1 MWPIWVCNIAG
12 KLSWKT
18 CHRQAFRCTVCLSSH
33 LLRSN
38 PAFTRRSQQW
48 ERMWTEDSNF
58 FFGFDHNWIQL
69 WTTFQLNR
77 MWLKGYTNCLDD
89 GVLNKNTNHRVRL
102 EYNTRNNWYFHE
114 VLHIPI
120 NTVWMLLAFLKT
132 QYPVKNIY
140 LSLSI
145 IKLDPFTLVKN
156 KTTELQS
163 D

>member
-102 EYNTRNNWYFHE
+102 EYNTRNNWGVTYTHQYSLDVISIFKDA
-114 VLHIPI
+114 VSCKKYISV
-120 NTVWMLLAFLKT
+120 TVHYQT
-132 QYPVKNIY
+132 RSVH
-140 LSLSI
+140 SG
-145 IKLDPFTLVKN
+145 
-156 KTTELQS
+156 
-163 D
+163 